1 MAESKIVIIDESIVR
16 MKTGFENI
24 QQTLNLRGNDDMK
37 PDKGNVGYA
46 PVINALSKF
55 NTQVSSTK
63 NKYKIKTE
71 KLVDFL
77 QNVKTGSDK
86 VDEQIQASLKV
97 DHTSGSGS

>member
-46 PVINALSKF
+46 TVINALSKF

-77 QNVKTGSDK
+77 QNVKTGSDR